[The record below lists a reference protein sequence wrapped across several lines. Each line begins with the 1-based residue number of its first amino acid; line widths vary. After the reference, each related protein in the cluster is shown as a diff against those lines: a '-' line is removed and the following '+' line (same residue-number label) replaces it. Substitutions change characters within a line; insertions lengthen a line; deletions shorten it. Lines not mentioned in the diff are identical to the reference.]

1 MTQRTISLNEKA
13 YTMLKKAKQ
22 EAESYS
28 EAIIRLV
35 KETEESSRGDILL
48 KLAGSFKENA
58 DEWKRIESEIT
69 DSRGRH
75 LTSED
80 A

>member
-13 YTMLKKAKQ
+13 YAMLKKAKQ
-22 EAESYS
+22 KAESYS
-28 EAIIRLV
+28 DAIIRLV

-48 KLAGSFKENA
+48 KFAGSFKENA
-58 DEWKRIESEIT
+58 EEWKRIEN
-69 DSRGRH
+69 DLANSRGKH

-80 A
+80 P